1 MNDTNMN
8 SKQIIFMLALQ
19 RYLSFPD
26 LITYLAAKPNDMLE
40 VMNIFGRGYP
50 NASQYCENIFLKKFI
65 LPAEVITFIYKN
77 TDKVNFESVLKTFS
91 LEESTL
97 VNMLYFYSHRYPEIF
112 NVIALNEGL
121 HADLRDKF
129 TKISIDRVSSNVRLF
144 RNNPQNTKKLIQL
157 SKNKSIE
164 EISLIFCCSPQI
176 VEDELVYLG
185 VGGFWDNENI
195 RINYPFFVDNLGNK
209 FSKSELIYIANN
221 PNAKV
226 LHKKMS
232 TTKENI
238 KDAIF
243 LINKIGL
250 SPNDFSKLIISKK
263 PICNNWIYME
273 RLLSLEKENKEFLFD
288 FNLISVLSEGDKK
301 ALSREIDRIETNI
314 SFIHQKILGFKRRY
328 LLRTKDLTIITN
340 VVFQTADFA
349 VIDKNGEKHII
360 NSDDIVLFKKIRE
373 GK

>member
-1 MNDTNMN
+1 MEV
-8 SKQIIFMLALQ
+8 SIFVFINQ
-19 RYLSFPD
+19 VFP
-26 LITYLAAKPNDMLE
+26 
-40 VMNIFGRGYP
+40 
-50 NASQYCENIFLKKFI
+50 
-65 LPAEVITFIYKN
+65 
-77 TDKVNFESVLKTFS
+77 
-91 LEESTL
+91 
-97 VNMLYFYSHRYPEIF
+97 YFTTHR
-112 NVIALNEGL
+112 
-121 HADLRDKF
+121 F